1 MKFHTK
7 KSTLQKIIAVMIII
21 IIASF
26 TLSPYSVFADGDED
40 DDGWSIP
47 GTLAKEFM
55 GLFTW
60 VCDILMGGL
69 NNFMLGANGFGSAML
84 AKDDPNLTD
93 EGSWLYAEYSTE
105 DDDRTIRFENG
116 EIDTSIV
123 KWGDAKYSIP
133 NMLYSPENIFANNI
147 AVLDINFLKD
157 NKFDSIYVK
166 GNTKFE
172 ENAEDKSKSGVSEL
186 RGTIASWYKSFRNIA
201 VVRTVICINLLR
213 NPYFNRFNSR
223 RQSKIQTNPNRLGYS
238 TMFSIFYPL
247 YHVSRLNANR
257 QMYRTIFDKCK

>member
-1 MKFHTK
+1 M
-7 KSTLQKIIAVMIII
+7 LII

-26 TLSPYSVFADGDED
+26 TLSPYSVFADGDKD
-40 DDGWSIP
+40 DDGWSIG

-55 GLFTW
+55 GFFTW
-60 VCDILMGGL
+60 LCDILMGGL

-93 EGSWLYAEYSTE
+93 SSSWLHAEYSTE
-105 DDDRTIRFENG
+105 DTDRTIRFENG
-116 EIDTSIV
+116 QIDTSLV

-147 AVLDINFLKD
+147 AALDINFLKD
-157 NKFDSIYVK
+157 NKFQSIYVK
-166 GNTKFE
+166 GNTKFQQ
-172 ENAEDKSKSGVSEL
+172 NAEDKAKSGVSVL

-201 VVRTVICINLLR
+201 VVRTIIRINLFR
-213 NPYFNRFNSR
+213 NSHLNRLNSR
-223 RQSKIQTNPNRLGYS
+223 RQSKIQTNPNRLGHS
-238 TMFSIFYPL
+238 PMFSIFHPL

-257 QMYRTIFDKCK
+257 QMYRIIFI